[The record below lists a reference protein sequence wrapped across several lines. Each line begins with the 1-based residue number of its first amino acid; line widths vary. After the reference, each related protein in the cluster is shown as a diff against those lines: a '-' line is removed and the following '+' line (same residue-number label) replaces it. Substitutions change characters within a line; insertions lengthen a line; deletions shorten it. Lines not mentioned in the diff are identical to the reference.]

1 MQFDESYFKAREDAV
16 RCLRRDPERRDY
28 AEGITLLERMRF
40 KPLLTHRLK
49 LCPNHPPMMRILV
62 QAVTDGVNV
71 YRNPAAPKF
80 ADTIPAEVEE
90 MTGGTLPPAPDEEE
104 SEEDDTSR
112 PSSPSSDRFRADALH
127 HFPLFQPLPCPAS
140 LLQPRHFV
148 RYLHLFRM
156 LPCHGSP

>member
-16 RCLRRDPERRDY
+16 RWLRRDPERRDY

-90 MTGGTLPPAPDEEE
+90 MTGGTLPPPPDSCDAPAP
-104 SEEDDTSR
+104 SSAT
-112 PSSPSSDRFRADALH
+112 PSSPSSA
-127 HFPLFQPLPCPAS
+127 
-140 LLQPRHFV
+140 
-148 RYLHLFRM
+148 
-156 LPCHGSP
+156 